1 MNSNDDSPIDFYNKV
16 FDSYKSED
24 YFDETTITINY
35 TKNIVSTD
43 KSERLYKIDSLSL
56 ESSQSDNSNDN
67 LKKFINTCN
76 DNLKK
81 NIYSDEW
88 QLFYLYKELFQF
100 FISAR
105 GRCNYFRGQSH
116 NYPLVPGIL
125 RKNIQNS
132 YRKDFENLYLK
143 IANEFPE
150 KITYFELKS
159 SNNIEDREYQLSLL
173 QHYGFKTSL
182 LDITSNPYIAMLF
195 MLSEQFT
202 EYKEPAFF
210 LFQVDENL
218 HRNKHLFTEVR
229 KSKLNERIIAQK
241 GAFLNFD
248 KIFSNKAFDIERIL
262 SIKIVLH
269 FSDKKYL
276 DYIASEKEKL
286 SQIELAES
294 SKIDNGQS
302 DYFALLEKEIE
313 QSKIECLRFIKDELS
328 QKLREYYFL
337 KKNFFRILKNG
348 FNICQINMNQAG
360 VKRYHYKYDIFF
372 LYFCSRCGLCIVTEI
387 YL

>member
-1 MNSNDDSPIDFYNKV
+1 MIIELEICRFLLMNSNDDSPIDFYNKV

-150 KITYFELKS
+150 K
-159 SNNIEDREYQLSLL
+159 
-173 QHYGFKTSL
+173 
-182 LDITSNPYIAMLF
+182 
-195 MLSEQFT
+195 
-202 EYKEPAFF
+202 
-210 LFQVDENL
+210 
-218 HRNKHLFTEVR
+218 
-229 KSKLNERIIAQK
+229 
-241 GAFLNFD
+241 
-248 KIFSNKAFDIERIL
+248 
-262 SIKIVLH
+262 
-269 FSDKKYL
+269 
-276 DYIASEKEKL
+276 
-286 SQIELAES
+286 
-294 SKIDNGQS
+294 
-302 DYFALLEKEIE
+302 
-313 QSKIECLRFIKDELS
+313 
-328 QKLREYYFL
+328 
-337 KKNFFRILKNG
+337 
-348 FNICQINMNQAG
+348 
-360 VKRYHYKYDIFF
+360 
-372 LYFCSRCGLCIVTEI
+372 
-387 YL
+387 